1 MRELS
6 HARVLIRVISY
17 LLTYS
22 FTTNY
27 EGRDALEYI
36 NRLPI
41 EDQKQKLTQINAA
54 RAYMTLGQHGESE
67 RILLALHSAT
77 EDDNE
82 VLLAL
87 AKYYIF
93 MTKYSTA
100 EKFLKKIFLQN
111 EDHIEGITYS
121 RKYSRTQLL
130 TLTHS

>member
-6 HARVLIRVISY
+6 HARVLTRAITY
-17 LLTYS
+17 LL
-22 FTTNY
+22 TTNY

-41 EDQKQKLTQINAA
+41 DDQKQKLTQINAA
-54 RAYMTLGQHGESE
+54 RAHMTLGQHGESE

-77 EDDNE
+77 EDDKE

-100 EKFLKKIFLQN
+100 EKFLRKLFLQN

-121 RKYSRTQLL
+121 RKYPRTQLL